1 MADTPEFYL
10 RRCWP
15 SFYSLSIRGTEAVR
29 TARRTA
35 PRTRHCIKESFMKL
49 VSFEHAG
56 RALYGIAQGEHL
68 LAPPDDFV
76 ARYADLLAVLRS
88 QALPELQA
96 VLASRGVRVVR
107 AETRALPVVPN
118 PGKVICVGLNY
129 KTHVAETKRP
139 DSEHPSLFIRFN
151 DSLAAD
157 GDVVLRPSFSD
168 RFDWEGELA
177 FVIGKGGRHI
187 PQAQAFDHIAGYTCF
202 NDISVRDWQRHT
214 HQFTP
219 GKNFPGTGPLGP
231 ELVTRDEVPDV
242 TALTLETRVNGQV
255 MQRASL
261 SDLIFSIPVIVE
273 YISRFTPLSPGDV
286 IATGTPGGVGD
297 RREPPLYM
305 KEGDVV
311 EVEISSVGLLRNRI
325 GTA

>member
-1 MADTPEFYL
+1 
-10 RRCWP
+10 
-15 SFYSLSIRGTEAVR
+15 V
-29 TARRTA
+29 
-35 PRTRHCIKESFMKL
+35 KL
-49 VSFEHAG
+49 VSFIQDG
-56 RALYGIAQGEHL
+56 QALYGLVQGEAYV
-68 LAPPDDFV
+68 APSAGFL
-76 ARYADLLAVLRS
+76 ARYPDLKTVLAAN
-88 QALPELQA
+88 ALAELQA
-96 VLASRGVRVVR
+96 DVQKSGQRVAPAQVQ
-107 AETRALPVVPN
+107 AQAVIPA

-139 DSEHPSLFIRFN
+139 DSEHPSLFLRFA
-151 DSLAAD
+151 DSLAAH
-157 GDVVLRPSFSD
+157 GDEVLRPEFSE

-187 PQAQAFDHIAGYTCF
+187 AAADAFDHIAGYTCF
-202 NDISVRDWQRHT
+202 NDVSVRDWQRHT

-231 ELVTRDEVPDV
+231 FLLTRDEVPDV
-242 TALTLETRVNGQV
+242 TQLTLQTRLNGQV
-255 MQRASL
+255 VQHASL
-261 SDLIFSIPVIVE
+261 ADLIFDIPTIVA

-311 EVEISSVGLLRNRI
+311 EVEITDLGVLRNRI
-325 GTA
+325 GTDRSAR